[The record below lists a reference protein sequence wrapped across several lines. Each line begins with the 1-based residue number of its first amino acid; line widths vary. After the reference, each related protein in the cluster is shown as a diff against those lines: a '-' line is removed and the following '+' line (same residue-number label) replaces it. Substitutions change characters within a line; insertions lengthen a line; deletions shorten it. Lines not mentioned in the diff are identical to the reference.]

1 MAQIKLT
8 YFDIAGRAELTRLAF
23 AHGGIAFEDERI
35 AGPVFAERKPTLPL
49 GQLPVIAVDGV
60 TYPQS
65 MAMARYAGRLSGLYP
80 TDALQALK
88 VDSVIESI
96 VDVVNK
102 FIEIKW
108 GTPDAAQQEEKT
120 KVFVEKTL
128 PQTFRYL
135 ESLVQGKFF
144 FGDSP
149 TLADVELFNTITNAL
164 KPNFPAFSTSPYSK
178 LEAVA
183 ANVKALPKIASYLAS
198 KK

>member
-1 MAQIKLT
+1 MPQIKLT

-23 AHGGIAFEDERI
+23 AYGGVAFDDERI

-49 GQLPVIAVDGV
+49 GQLPVVSVDGV

-80 TDALQALK
+80 TDPLQALK
-88 VDSVIESI
+88 VDAVLETI
-96 VDVVNK
+96 VDLTNK
-102 FIEIKW
+102 FIEINW
-108 GTPDAAQQEEKT
+108 GTSDAAQKAEKT
-120 KVFVEKTL
+120 KTFVEETL
-128 PQTFRYL
+128 PRSFRYL

-149 TLADVELFNTITNAL
+149 TLADVEIFNSITNAL
-164 KPNFPAFSTSPYSK
+164 GPNFPAFKTTPFPK
-178 LEAVA
+178 IEAVA
-183 ANVKALPKIASYLAS
+183 ANVKALPAIATYLAA